1 MNKRIVAAVAAFG
14 IVAGAM
20 AATKDFELSSPDGKL
35 NVSLEVGETVT
46 YSLSHDGTLL
56 LDRSQ
61 VSMSLDDGTVY
72 GVDSR
77 FIGKKSRTC
86 EGEIDAVNYK
96 KKKVEDNFNELT
108 LRFKGFN
115 IIFRAYDDGMAY
127 RFVSLAEEPF
137 KVKSEQAEFN
147 FPDNWTAYVP
157 YVRDFDRNDFSR
169 QFFNSFE
176 NRYSHIAL
184 SEWDKDRLAF
194 LPLVVEASLGK
205 KVCITE
211 ADLLDYPGMY
221 LYNGD
226 GGHGLH
232 GVFAPYPDRMEQG
245 GHNMLQMLVQSRKDY
260 IAEFDAGT
268 SFPWRVVAV
277 SVNDSQLADNDMVYR
292 LATPPAGDADYSW
305 VKPGKV
311 AWDWWNDWNIYGVDF
326 RAGINNDTYKYYI
339 DFASEHGIEYV
350 ILDEGWAVNLEAD
363 LMKVIP
369 EIDLKMLSGDYEKA
383 VKNTEEYKQATSELG
398 IQSGETSS
406 KMSELTS
413 ATGEQAAAAG
423 DAADADQILSDQFGA
438 TTDGVNELAT
448 ALSEVISALDT
459 YYGFARSETDA
470 LLDLR
475 SGYLDLEEA
484 VKKNG
489 ATLDTYTEKGIANR
503 SALNDLAKS
512 AVKAAEAQAQ
522 NGRTVDEVNGTMN
535 EAHDK
540 FVHYAQAM
548 GASAEEAER
557 MAEASGLGKDAA
569 QKLIDAVKTANAT
582 PLEPKTADVNIEPAQ
597 SKLGELASKTTALPN
612 GNVVIYG
619 NNQPAML
626 QIAEVVGAKV
636 DPKTGNITAD
646 KTQFDAILALA
657 NGAKLDPKTGVL
669 KGDNSDYW
677 ASVCKANGWTIDT
690 KTGIIKG
697 DNGQAL
703 AAVNAVN
710 NTKVLNKY
718 FTVSDSGTA
727 QLNINRVATLDA
739 MQISNKSYTITERLV
754 QMRESID
761 AGQAPHIFEGK
772 RATGGPIIGPGTGTS
787 DSVPI
792 WASNGEYVINARSTA
807 KYRRELEA
815 INGGYFEQFKATA
828 GYASGGYVQ
837 ATPAAPY
844 VPMPDKVSAKTAP
857 VSVTVNVNGSKA
869 PEVVARETV
878 EIVRR
883 ELGVRS

>member
-292 LATPPAGDADYSW
+292 LATPPASDADYSW

-369 EIDLKMLSGDYEKA
+369 EIDLKMLSEYAASKNVGLILWAGYLAFDRDMENVCKYFSDLGIKGFKVDFMDRDDQMMVDFHRRAAETAAKYHLMIDFHGTYKPTGLHRTYPNVINYEGVHGLEQMKWSGEDVDQVTYDVTIPFVRMMAGPMDYTQGAMRNATRGNYRPVNSEAMSQGTRCRQLAEYVVFESPLNMLCDSPSNYMREPECTGYIAGIPTVWDETRVLDGRIAEYIATARRSGDTWYLGVMTDWNARDLTIDLSFLGDGDYEMTVYRDGINA
-383 VKNTEEYKQATSELG
+383 DRAAMDYVK
-398 IQSGETSS
+398 ETVSVPAS
-406 KMSELTS
+406 RKVTVHM
-413 ATGEQAAAAG
+413 APGGGYAAR
-423 DAADADQILSDQFGA
+423 I
-438 TTDGVNELAT
+438 
-448 ALSEVISALDT
+448 
-459 YYGFARSETDA
+459 
-470 LLDLR
+470 
-475 SGYLDLEEA
+475 
-484 VKKNG
+484 VKK
-489 ATLDTYTEKGIANR
+489 
-503 SALNDLAKS
+503 
-512 AVKAAEAQAQ
+512 
-522 NGRTVDEVNGTMN
+522 
-535 EAHDK
+535 
-540 FVHYAQAM
+540 
-548 GASAEEAER
+548 
-557 MAEASGLGKDAA
+557 
-569 QKLIDAVKTANAT
+569 
-582 PLEPKTADVNIEPAQ
+582 
-597 SKLGELASKTTALPN
+597 
-612 GNVVIYG
+612 
-619 NNQPAML
+619 
-626 QIAEVVGAKV
+626 
-636 DPKTGNITAD
+636 
-646 KTQFDAILALA
+646 
-657 NGAKLDPKTGVL
+657 
-669 KGDNSDYW
+669 
-677 ASVCKANGWTIDT
+677 
-690 KTGIIKG
+690 
-697 DNGQAL
+697 
-703 AAVNAVN
+703 
-710 NTKVLNKY
+710 
-718 FTVSDSGTA
+718 
-727 QLNINRVATLDA
+727 
-739 MQISNKSYTITERLV
+739 
-754 QMRESID
+754 
-761 AGQAPHIFEGK
+761 
-772 RATGGPIIGPGTGTS
+772 
-787 DSVPI
+787 
-792 WASNGEYVINARSTA
+792 
-807 KYRRELEA
+807 
-815 INGGYFEQFKATA
+815 
-828 GYASGGYVQ
+828 
-837 ATPAAPY
+837 
-844 VPMPDKVSAKTAP
+844 
-857 VSVTVNVNGSKA
+857 
-869 PEVVARETV
+869 
-878 EIVRR
+878 
-883 ELGVRS
+883 